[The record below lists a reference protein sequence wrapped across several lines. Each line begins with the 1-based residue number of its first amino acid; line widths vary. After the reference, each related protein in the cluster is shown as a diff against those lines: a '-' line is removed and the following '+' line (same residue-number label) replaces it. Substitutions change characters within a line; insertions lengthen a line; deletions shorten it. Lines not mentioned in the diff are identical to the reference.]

1 MSSVEDAYEGGGRQR
16 KRMRRKEL
24 VRDST
29 LDHPVD
35 EPKLTVRSAWCAFSE
50 VAWLYCERTLKQ
62 AKAGFVALVDPPA
75 RSAYTTAK

>member
-35 EPKLTVRSAWCAFSE
+35 EPKLTVRSVRSPRWRGCN
-50 VAWLYCERTLKQ
+50 VRERPLKERLSSF
-62 AKAGFVALVDPPA
+62 KF
-75 RSAYTTAK
+75 